1 MTDRLPHWLRFR
13 LIADRVLAAAAGIVL
28 SPMIAVFA
36 VLVKREDG
44 GPSFITVTR
53 VGRDGRLF
61 KMWKLRSMRA
71 SRPDGTADG
80 LTLSGGHDDRITR
93 IGGHLRAYH
102 FDELPQLLN
111 VVRGEMG
118 ILGPRPETPEFVD
131 LDDPMWQVALSIPP
145 GIAGPTQVIVNDWER
160 SLIDEVPDGSAYR
173 TKVVPV
179 KLAIDAWYLERS
191 SPVTDALVAITLV
204 RRFLPGTESTTL
216 KSAVFAAVPESLVV
230 RDFIRSRKRRMAEA
244 RAEPNPEISSIP
256 V

>member
-1 MTDRLPHWLRFR
+1 
-13 LIADRVLAAAAGIVL
+13 
-28 SPMIAVFA
+28 
-36 VLVKREDG
+36 
-44 GPSFITVTR
+44 
-53 VGRDGRLF
+53 
-61 KMWKLRSMRA
+61 
-71 SRPDGTADG
+71 
-80 LTLSGGHDDRITR
+80 
-93 IGGHLRAYH
+93 
-102 FDELPQLLN
+102 
-111 VVRGEMG
+111 
-118 ILGPRPETPEFVD
+118 
-131 LDDPMWQVALSIPP
+131 MWQVALSIPP

>member
-1 MTDRLPHWLRFR
+1 VSRLSSWLRIR
-13 LIADRVLAAAAGIVL
+13 LVVDRAVAAVAGIVL
-28 SPMIAVFA
+28 APVIF
-36 VLVKREDG
+36 VLAALVRREDG
-44 GPSFITVTR
+44 GPGFIAVNR
-53 VGRDGRLF
+53 VGRDGRPF
-61 KMWKLRSMRA
+61 RMWKLRSMRA

-80 LTLSGGHDDRITR
+80 LTLSGGHDDRITE
-93 IGGHLRAYH
+93 IGRRMRAYH

-131 LDDPMWQVALSIPP
+131 LDDPMWQEVLAIPP

-173 TKVVPV
+173 AKVVPV
-179 KLAIDAWYLERS
+179 KLAIDHWYLERS

-216 KSAVFAAVPESLVV
+216 KVAVFAAVPEAAVV
-230 RDFIRSRKRRMAEA
+230 RDFIRERKRRMQGLV
-244 RAEPNPEISSIP
+244 SSSA
-256 V
+256 